1 MSNAVG
7 KALMVAG
14 GATGLA
20 LGLTLLPATAAHAQ
34 ERSAQCK
41 PTPPSFSWD
50 YDENCRR
57 VPKAKV
63 TKEPDG
69 TTRETIRRGTCVKI
83 KEKTEDGYRVVDRC
97 D

>member
-1 MSNAVG
+1 MSNVIG
-7 KALMVAG
+7 KGLVIAG
-14 GATGLA
+14 GGAGLA
-20 LGLTLLPATAAHAQ
+20 VALSLLSATASSAQ

-50 YDENCRR
+50 YDEHCRR

-83 KEKTEDGYRVVDRC
+83 KEKTENGYRMVDRC